1 MDDLGPSVES
11 PRHQVSRPA
20 LTLQG
25 FYSPADDEWM
35 RPPSQQPRFPIGLA
49 AAVVIAMLTAAVVPG
64 SGLVIGVLLFV
75 ACLIYT
81 ARAARRL
88 DPPDT

>member
-1 MDDLGPSVES
+1 
-11 PRHQVSRPA
+11 
-20 LTLQG
+20 
-25 FYSPADDEWM
+25 M